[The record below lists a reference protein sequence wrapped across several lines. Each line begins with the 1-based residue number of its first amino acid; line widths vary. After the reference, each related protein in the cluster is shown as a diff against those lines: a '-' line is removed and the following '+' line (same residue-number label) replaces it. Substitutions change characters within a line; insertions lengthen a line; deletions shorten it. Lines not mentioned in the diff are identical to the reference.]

1 MALCCVVQ
9 DSLTRVLFAGVL
21 ISSNISG
28 YMTGSSLIALG
39 LSWWQAI
46 VAIVVGNILAT
57 IFIVLNSLPGAF
69 YHSRDLAKLW
79 SRVGLT

>member
-1 MALCCVVQ
+1 MQ
-9 DSLTRVLFAGVL
+9 DSLTGVFCAGVL

-57 IFIVLNSLPGAF
+57 IFIVLNSLPGAY
-69 YHSRDLAKLW
+69 YHSKRLA
-79 SRVGLT
+79 GLTRSACVVGS